1 MGQEAWLMAR
11 KKTQCRATAM
21 KLSIPCRADLE
32 SRSSHS
38 GTIASAVPFTAIVP
52 CLHTH
57 AMDIAGQKSYASLC
71 TCREVK

>member
-1 MGQEAWLMAR
+1 MAR
-11 KKTQCRATAM
+11 KKPQHQSTAM
-21 KLSIPCRADLE
+21 KINTDLE
-32 SRSSHS
+32 SRSSRS

-71 TCREVK
+71 TCREVE